1 MVEINITYQGGLR
14 THAVH
19 GPSGATLTT
28 DAPLDNQGQGAAFSP
43 TDLVAT
49 ALGTCI
55 MTLLGIVGER
65 HGMDLSRAT
74 IRVNKFMASAPVRK
88 IERLELVIC
97 VPGITEAKDRKRLEQ
112 AALGCPV
119 HATLDG
125 CCALDPSFEWPE

>member
-88 IERLELVIC
+88 IERLELVIS

-125 CCALDPSFEWPE
+125 CCTLDLSFEWPE